1 MYNKFFKI
9 VIGTFAEMNCTKEA
23 AINPFLF
30 SVFTNNLN
38 FRLPFL
44 LLLYVCMYACMR
56 ACMYNYEHMYIC
68 THMCIRTYMYI

>member
-44 LLLYVCMYACMR
+44 LLLYVCMYACM
-56 ACMYNYEHMYIC
+56 YNYEHMYIC